1 MAPSGPNAVS
11 SIETSCTVLFHTE
24 KASAVQQEEIMRDLE
39 HPDVK
44 FKIRALKQTI
54 MLLLSGENL
63 PRVLMSVIRFCSST
77 DDHLLKKLLMLYWEV
92 VPKFDGTTKKLLS
105 EMILVCNALRNDL
118 NHPNEFVR
126 GSMLRFLCKLREP
139 ELLEPLV
146 PSIKACLE
154 HRHSYVRKN
163 AALAVLNI
171 HHNVSPDLMPDAPE
185 LMHRFIQSE
194 TDAGARRNAFLFLC
208 SEAEIL
214 AIQFLTEHL
223 EDVPKYGDGFALLVL
238 ELTRKVCRK
247 DPAQKARFVRALFN
261 LLQSNSAAVSYEA
274 AWTLV
279 SLSSAPTAVRAAAS
293 TYAQLLNSQSDQNVK
308 LIILERLSDLKQRHT
323 RVVQEVLMD
332 ILRALGSPNVDICRK
347 TLEVG
352 VEFGWVGRWVGG
364 WGGRGRV
371 RDEALPLL
379 FCLLFFE

>member
-1 MAPSGPNAVS
+1 MAS
-11 SIETSCTVLFHTE
+11 
-24 KASAVQQEEIMRDLE
+24 
-39 HPDVK
+39 
-44 FKIRALKQTI
+44 
-54 MLLLSGENL
+54 
-63 PRVLMSVIRFCSST
+63 SST
-77 DDHLLKKLLMLYWEV
+77 QTQTEY
-92 VPKFDGTTKKLLS
+92 
-105 EMILVCNALRNDL
+105 
-118 NHPNEFVR
+118 VR

-171 HHNVSPDLMPDAPE
+171 HHNVSPDLLPDAPD
-185 LMHRFIQSE
+185 LIHRFIQTE

-208 SEAEIL
+208 SEAEVL
-214 AIQFLTEHL
+214 AIQFLAEHL

-238 ELTRKVCRK
+238 ELTRKVGVVFTHPPTHPPTHLLTTHLTSNPPAFSSTHPPTYPQKVCRK
-247 DPAQKARFVRALFN
+247 DPAQKARFIRALFN

-293 TYAQLLNSQSDQNVK
+293 TYAQLLNSQSDNNGKEPTHPPTYSFIYPPTYLPIHSPTHPPTHLHTVK
-308 LIILERLSDLKQRHT
+308 LIILERLSDLKQKHS

-347 TLEVG
+347 TLEVAMDLVSPLTHPPTHSPTSASSSSFKPPSSQSTHPPTQKG
-352 VEFGWVGRWVGG
+352 
-364 WGGRGRV
+364 
-371 RDEALPLL
+371 LPP
-379 FCLLFFE
+379 EH